1 MSQEI
6 LESVDSHD
14 VMDVESDV
22 YNDDPAVEMDLPY
35 LNTSV
40 ESVGNEV
47 VMEEILLGKSTVEL
61 PSDLYE
67 NEELFNQF
75 FSIDTWNDLLPEEV
89 KLGLLNLLP
98 SFPTDDIDE
107 KAKTIEMLFGKDN
120 FHFGN
125 PVEKFRQDLLSG
137 DYFPDNVEMKEIVQS
152 AQKRNYEEWME
163 NYHYTLVQDILD
175 SRKSLLE
182 VATGNVVTTPKIER
196 KRGPRGGN
204 MKQKIKKRYL
214 DEITRIK
221 REVGEDGLSSDDE
234 GYISPKV
241 KEVKVEASLKPS
253 TDIPIPMKS
262 ESEDFKLMPA
272 EEFLVETPLTQD
284 MQPCFMSLLRDLF
297 MQGSGHQLTMPQLD
311 QSLTVWQE
319 SPIAALN
326 PWYQE
331 CSDPN
336 GWRSNIPS
344 VIAFLCG
351 SFPEQQPQDFVPYI
365 SVDSVRGSYQ
375 WVGAGRD
382 GDAALIPLNQWWL
395 DRLENCRAG
404 FVSQAGSTSVPISSA
419 AGAGVGCEVPAGN
432 TTQWTVRPSTLQEKI
447 KFQEEERL
455 RYTNPTQ
462 VFQWTGI
469 GYTATVGPV
478 KGANSTVR
486 PKNHIMLVPD
496 RPPSVTILTLV
507 RDAVSRL
514 PNGEGTRTDIVEL
527 LKDSQYLCPNID
539 TGSLTTTVSGALD
552 RLQNETDAPVKYDS
566 NRKIWIYL
574 HRARTMED
582 FNRLTQDLTNNPKQ
596 PRQRQKRKIKLDT
609 VVPGLQQNA
618 SPQQLNLAQVT
629 SAQLNLSTLQP
640 QETDYPYS
648 SKPSPSILETALA
661 GVGLNQE
668 APIPTAKPPVAP
680 QLSPVK
686 SQAPKTVQKI
696 IVKGTDGKVIPL
708 SAATLQKLIEAGAIK
723 PGTQI
728 ATPDFKPDTTTS
740 PGTIR
745 IVQHPNKNLQ
755 HQQMTHAGSPPKT
768 VVQHSPQTVVQH
780 SPQTVV
786 QHSPQHTGGTS
797 QGVRVVQGGS
807 LVSGGAQ
814 GLNLKLLQGGLS
826 NLGALGS
833 GQQILLSAE
842 QFRELQAS
850 GQISQ
855 QKLS

>member
-1 MSQEI
+1 MLYLRDMSQDM
-6 LESVDSHD
+6 LEPDIQHESLD
-14 VMDVESDV
+14 VGSDV
-22 YNDDPAVEMDLPY
+22 YNDDPAVEVDLPY

-40 ESVGNEV
+40 DSIVNDV
-47 VMEEILLGKSTVEL
+47 VMEEVRLGSNTVEL

-98 SFPTDDIDE
+98 SFPAEDIDE
-107 KAKTIEMLFGKDN
+107 KAKTIEMLFGKEN
-120 FHFGN
+120 LHFGN
-125 PVEKFRQDLLSG
+125 PVAKFRQDLLAG
-137 DYFPDNVEMKEIVQS
+137 DYFPDNVEMKKIVQN

-163 NYHYTLVQDILD
+163 NYHYALVQDILD

-204 MKQKIKKRYL
+204 MKQKIRKRYL

-221 REVGEDGLSSDDE
+221 REVGEEGLSSDDE
-234 GYISPKV
+234 GYISPKI
-241 KEVKVEASLKPS
+241 KDPKLETSFKVEDVPLTSK
-253 TDIPIPMKS
+253 T
-262 ESEDFKLMPA
+262 ESEDVKPFHSEDLK
-272 EEFLVETPLTQD
+272 VETPLTQD

-297 MQGSGHQLTMPQLD
+297 MQGLGHQLTMPQLD
-311 QSLTVWQE
+311 QALTVWQE

-326 PWYQE
+326 AWYPD
-331 CSDPN
+331 CTDPN
-336 GWRSNIPS
+336 GWRANIPS

-351 SFPEQQPQDFVPYI
+351 SFPEQHPVDFVPYI
-365 SVDSVRGSYQ
+365 SVDSSRGLYQ

-382 GDAALIPLNQWWL
+382 GDNFLIPLNQWWL
-395 DRLENCRAG
+395 DRLESCRAG
-404 FVSQAGSTSVPISSA
+404 FMSQAGTNSVP
-419 AGAGVGCEVPAGN
+419 AGSVGTGCDIPSGN
-432 TTQWTVRPSTLQEKI
+432 TTQWTVRPSTQQEKI
-447 KFQEEERL
+447 RFQDEERQ
-455 RYTNPTQ
+455 RYANPTQ

-527 LKDSQYLCPNID
+527 LKDSQYLCQNID
-539 TGSLTTTVSGALD
+539 AGSLTTTVSGALD

-574 HRARTMED
+574 HRARTVDD
-582 FNRLTQDLTNNPKQ
+582 FQRLTQDLISNPKQ
-596 PRQRQKRKIKLDT
+596 PRQRQKRKIKLDSGPAQHALT
-609 VVPGLQQNA
+609 

-629 SAQLNLSTLQP
+629 SAQLNSPELQS
-640 QETDYPYS
+640 QGNESQQYAT
-648 SKPSPSILETALA
+648 KPCQSILETALA

-668 APIPTAKPPVAP
+668 LAVANPSSAP
-680 QLSPVK
+680 QVSPTK
-686 SQAPKTVQKI
+686 SQTPKTVQKI
-696 IVKGTDGKVIPL
+696 IVKGTDGKIIPL

-728 ATPDFKPDTTTS
+728 ATPDFKPETTTS

-755 HQQMTHAGSPPKT
+755 QHQHAGSPPKNI
-768 VVQHSPQTVVQH
+768 VQP
-780 SPQTVV
+780 
-786 QHSPQHTGGTS
+786 S
-797 QGVRVVQGGS
+797 QQGPVIGSQASQLVQGNNVVAGS
-807 LVSGGAQ
+807 SQ
-814 GLNLKLLQGGLS
+814 GLNLRLLQGGLGS
-826 NLGALGS
+826 LGNIGS

-850 GQISQ
+850 GQLSQ
-855 QKLS
+855 QKPS

>member
-1 MSQEI
+1 MSQGIDMSQGI
-6 LESVDSHD
+6 LEAVDNHG
-14 VMDVESDV
+14 VMETDV
-22 YNDDPAVEMDLPY
+22 YNDDPAAEMDLPY

-40 ESVGNEV
+40 ESVDNEV
-47 VMEEILLGKSTVEL
+47 VMEEILLGNSTVEL

-107 KAKTIEMLFGKDN
+107 KAKSIEMLFGKEN

-125 PVEKFRQDLLSG
+125 PVEKFRQDLLAG
-137 DYFPDNVEMKEIVQS
+137 DYFPDNVEMKEIVKS

-163 NYHYTLVQDILD
+163 NYHYSLVQEILD

-182 VATGNVVTTPKIER
+182 VATGSVVTTPKIER
-196 KRGPRGGN
+196 KRGPKGGN
-204 MKQKIKKRYL
+204 MKQKIRKRYL

-221 REVGEDGLSSDDE
+221 REVGEEGLSSDDE

-241 KEVKVEASLKPS
+241 KEIKIEQATQPNNATEVTPKIEPEDIKPVL
-253 TDIPIPMKS
+253 P
-262 ESEDFKLMPA
+262 EDFQT
-272 EEFLVETPLTQD
+272 ETPLTQD

-297 MQGSGHQLTMPQLD
+297 LQGPDHQLTMPQLD

-326 PWYQE
+326 PWYNQ
-331 CSDPN
+331 CTDSN
-336 GWRSNIPS
+336 GWRANIPS

-382 GDAALIPLNQWWL
+382 NDTALIPLNQWWL

-404 FVSQAGSTSVPISSA
+404 FVSQAGAGTVPVSGPVP
-419 AGAGVGCEVPAGN
+419 AGAVCDVPPGN
-432 TTQWTVRPSTLQEKI
+432 TTQWTVRPSTVQEREQ
-447 KFQEEERL
+447 FQEEERL
-455 RYTNPTQ
+455 RYANPAQ
-462 VFQWTGI
+462 VFQWTGT
-469 GYTATVGPV
+469 GYTAIVGPV

-574 HRARTMED
+574 HRARTMDD
-582 FNRLTQDLTNNPKQ
+582 FLRLTQDMTNMSKQ
-596 PRQRQKRKIKLDT
+596 PRQRQKRKIKLDSGPPL
-609 VVPGLQQNA
+609 PGPLQQV
-618 SPQQLNLAQVT
+618 NLAQVT
-629 SAQLNLSTLQP
+629 SAQLNLSQLQP
-640 QETDYPYS
+640 QEVEYPTYS
-648 SKPSPSILETALA
+648 SKPSQSILETALA
-661 GVGLNQE
+661 GVGLNQDLPLPPPP
-668 APIPTAKPPVAP
+668 AHPTPPTPV
-680 QLSPVK
+680 SPVK

-728 ATPDFKPDTTTS
+728 ATPDFKPDTVSS

-745 IVQHPNKNLQ
+745 ILQHPNKSMQ
-755 HQQMTHAGSPPKT
+755 HQQVSHASSPPKPM
-768 VVQHSPQTVVQH
+768 VKSP
-780 SPQTVV
+780 PQVPV
-786 QHSPQHTGGTS
+786 AGPS
-797 QGVRVVQGGS
+797 QGVRVVQGSGPGS
-807 LVSGGAQ
+807 SQ
-814 GLNLKLLQGGLS
+814 GLNLRLLQGGLG
-826 NLGALGS
+826 NLGSLGS

-855 QKLS
+855 QKQN

>member
-1 MSQEI
+1 MSQDI
-6 LESVDSHD
+6 LESVAQHE

-47 VMEEILLGKSTVEL
+47 VMEEILLGNNTVEL

-107 KAKTIEMLFGKDN
+107 KAKTIEMLFGKEN

-125 PVEKFRQDLLSG
+125 PVGNFRRDLLAG
-137 DYFPDNVEMKEIVQS
+137 DYFPDNVEMKGIIRN

-163 NYHYTLVQDILD
+163 NYHYSLVQDILD

-196 KRGPRGGN
+196 KRGPRGGS
-204 MKQKIKKRYL
+204 MKQKIRKRYL

-221 REVGEDGLSSDDE
+221 REVGEEGLSSDDE

-241 KEVKVEASLKPS
+241 KEVKLEPTPQARNDALIVAKIEPEDVKP
-253 TDIPIPMKS
+253 ILA
-262 ESEDFKLMPA
+262 EDFQ
-272 EEFLVETPLTQD
+272 VETPLTQD

-297 MQGSGHQLTMPQLD
+297 MQGLGHQLTMPQLD
-311 QSLTVWQE
+311 QALTVWQE

-326 PWYQE
+326 PWYPD
-331 CSDPN
+331 CTDPN

-365 SVDSVRGSYQ
+365 SVDSARGAYQ

-382 GDAALIPLNQWWL
+382 GDNFLIPLNQWWL

-404 FVSQAGSTSVPISSA
+404 FVSQAGASSA
-419 AGAGVGCEVPAGN
+419 PVSSAGAGCEVPVGN
-432 TTQWTVRPSTLQEKI
+432 TTQWTVRPSTQQEKL
-447 KFQEEERL
+447 KFQEEERI
-455 RYTNPTQ
+455 RYANPSQ

-574 HRARTMED
+574 HRGRTIND
-582 FNRLTQDLTNNPKQ
+582 FNHLTQDQTNNPKQ
-596 PRQRQKRKIKLDT
+596 PRQRQKRKIKLD
-609 VVPGLQQNA
+609 PGPVQQQIT
-618 SPQQLNLAQVT
+618 SPQQMNLAQVT
-629 SAQLNLSTLQP
+629 SAQLNLPQLQTQELEYPSTS
-640 QETDYPYS
+640 YS
-648 SKPSPSILETALA
+648 SKPSQSILETALA

-668 APIPTAKPPVAP
+668 TAAPTGNPPTSTQTSPAKP
-680 QLSPVK
+680 QT
-686 SQAPKTVQKI
+686 PKTVQKI
-696 IVKGTDGKVIPL
+696 IVKGTDGKIIPL

-745 IVQHPNKNLQ
+745 IVQHPNKNMQ
-755 HQQMTHAGSPPKT
+755 HQQVSHAGSPPKS
-768 VVQHSPQTVVQH
+768 VIQSSPQSAV
-780 SPQTVV
+780 SAN
-786 QHSPQHTGGTS
+786 
-797 QGVRVVQGGS
+797 QGVRMVQGS
-807 LVSGGAQ
+807 NPTSGGSQ
-814 GLNLKLLQGGLS
+814 GLNLRLLQGGLG
-826 NLGALGS
+826 NIGNLGS

-855 QKLS
+855 QKQN

>member
-1 MSQEI
+1 MSQE
-6 LESVDSHD
+6 LLDTDMQHESLHVGS
-14 VMDVESDV
+14 EV
-22 YNDDPAVEMDLPY
+22 YSDDPAVEMDLPY

-40 ESVGNEV
+40 DSLAKEV
-47 VMEEILLGKSTVEL
+47 VMEEVRLGSNTVEL

-67 NEELFNQF
+67 NEDIFNQF

-98 SFPTDDIDE
+98 SFPVDDIDE
-107 KAKTIEMLFGKDN
+107 KAKTIEMLFGKEN

-125 PVEKFRQDLLSG
+125 PVGKFRQDLLVG
-137 DYFPDNVEMKEIVQS
+137 DYFPDNAEMKKIVKN
-152 AQKRNYEEWME
+152 AQKRNYDEWME
-163 NYHYTLVQDILD
+163 NYHYSLVQDILD

-196 KRGPRGGN
+196 KRGAKGGN
-204 MKQKIKKRYL
+204 MKLKIRKRYL

-221 REVGEDGLSSDDE
+221 REVGEEGLSSDDE
-234 GYISPKV
+234 GYISPKIIES
-241 KEVKVEASLKPS
+241 KLEIIPKVDVTPS
-253 TDIPIPMKS
+253 VTKT
-262 ESEDFKLMPA
+262 ESEDIKPIEASELK
-272 EEFLVETPLTQD
+272 VDTPLTQD

-297 MQGSGHQLTMPQLD
+297 MQGLGHQLTMPQLD
-311 QSLTVWQE
+311 QALTVWQE

-326 PWYQE
+326 PWYPD
-331 CSDPN
+331 CTDPN

-351 SFPEQQPQDFVPYI
+351 SFPEQQPHDFVPYI
-365 SVDSVRGSYQ
+365 SVDSTRGLYQ

-382 GDAALIPLNQWWL
+382 GDNFLIPLNQWWL
-395 DRLENCRAG
+395 DRLESCRAG
-404 FVSQAGSTSVPISSA
+404 FMSQAGTTSLPSGSA
-419 AGAGVGCEVPAGN
+419 GSGCDIPPGN
-432 TTQWTVRPSTLQEKI
+432 TTQWTVRPSTQQEKDR
-447 KFQEEERL
+447 FQDEERR
-455 RYTNPTQ
+455 RYENPSQ

-469 GYTATVGPV
+469 GYTAVVGPV

-539 TGSLTTTVSGALD
+539 AGSLTTTVSGALD

-574 HRARTMED
+574 HRARTVDD
-582 FNRLTQDLTNNPKQ
+582 FLRLTQDLSSNLKQ

-609 VVPGLQQNA
+609 A
-618 SPQQLNLAQVT
+618 SPQQLTLAQVT
-629 SAQLNLSTLQP
+629 SAQLNTPDFHGQEIESP
-640 QETDYPYS
+640 QCVT
-648 SKPSPSILETALA
+648 KPCPSILETALA

-668 APIPTAKPPVAP
+668 LTASHSSTPS
-680 QLSPVK
+680 QISPVK
-686 SQAPKTVQKI
+686 TQPSKTVQKI
-696 IVKGTDGKVIPL
+696 IVKGTDGKIIPL

-728 ATPDFKPDTTTS
+728 ATPDFKPETTTS

-755 HQQMTHAGSPPKT
+755 QQEHAGSPPKSMVQVSQQSSLIGSQASPIFRGNN
-768 VVQHSPQTVVQH
+768 VVA
-780 SPQTVV
+780 
-786 QHSPQHTGGTS
+786 
-797 QGVRVVQGGS
+797 GGS
-807 LVSGGAQ
+807 Q
-814 GLNLKLLQGGLS
+814 GLNLKLLQGGLG
-826 NLGALGS
+826 NLANIGS

-850 GQISQ
+850 GQISH
-855 QKLS
+855 QKPS

>member
-1 MSQEI
+1 MSQEL
-6 LESVDSHD
+6 LESVNQHE

-22 YNDDPAVEMDLPY
+22 YNDDPAVEMDIPY

-40 ESVGNEV
+40 ESVANEV
-47 VMEEILLGKSTVEL
+47 VMEEVRLGNNTIEL

-67 NEELFNQF
+67 NEKLFNQF

-98 SFPTDDIDE
+98 SFPSDDIDE
-107 KAKTIEMLFGKDN
+107 KAKTIEMLFGKEN

-125 PVEKFRQDLLSG
+125 PVGKFRQDLHAG
-137 DYFPDNVEMKEIVQS
+137 DYFPDNVEMKKIVKN

-182 VATGNVVTTPKIER
+182 LATGNVVTTPKIER

-204 MKQKIKKRYL
+204 MKQKVRKRYL

-221 REVGEDGLSSDDE
+221 REVGEEGLSSDDE

-241 KEVKVEASLKPS
+241 KEVKLEPSEISDSTTLTAKIEPEDVKPLLA
-253 TDIPIPMKS
+253 
-262 ESEDFKLMPA
+262 EDFQ
-272 EEFLVETPLTQD
+272 VETPLTQD

-297 MQGSGHQLTMPQLD
+297 LQGLGHQLTMPQLD
-311 QSLTVWQE
+311 QSLTVWQD

-326 PWYQE
+326 PWYPD
-331 CSDPN
+331 CTDPN

-365 SVDSVRGSYQ
+365 SVDSARGSYQ

-382 GDAALIPLNQWWL
+382 TDNFLVPLNQWWL

-404 FVSQAGSTSVPISSA
+404 FVSQAGANSVPLSSA
-419 AGAGVGCEVPAGN
+419 GAGCEVPPGN
-432 TTQWTVRPSTLQEKI
+432 TTQWTVRPSTLQEKS

-455 RYTNPTQ
+455 RYGNPTQ
-462 VFQWTGI
+462 IFQWTGI
-469 GYTATVGPV
+469 GYTAVVGPV

-574 HRARTMED
+574 HRARTVED
-582 FNRLTQDLTNNPKQ
+582 FNRLTQDLSNNPKQ
-596 PRQRQKRKIKLDT
+596 PRQRQKRKIKLDS
-609 VVPGLQQNA
+609 VPVQQQMT

-629 SAQLNLSTLQP
+629 SAQLNSPELQA
-640 QETDYPYS
+640 QDLEYPSYS
-648 SKPSPSILETALA
+648 SKPCPSILETALA

-668 APIPTAKPPVAP
+668 SAAANTPAPAQI
-680 QLSPVK
+680 SPVK
-686 SQAPKTVQKI
+686 PQTPKTVQKI
-696 IVKGTDGKVIPL
+696 IVKGTDGKIIPL

-745 IVQHPNKNLQ
+745 IVQHPNKNMQ
-755 HQQMTHAGSPPKT
+755 HQQMSHASSPPKT
-768 VVQHSPQTVVQH
+768 VVQPTPQNAVI
-780 SPQTVV
+780 
-786 QHSPQHTGGTS
+786 GS
-797 QGVRVVQGGS
+797 QGVRVVQGS
-807 LVSGGAQ
+807 NVSSGGAQ
-814 GLNLKLLQGGLS
+814 GLNLRLLQGGLGS
-826 NLGALGS
+826 LGNIGS

-850 GQISQ
+850 GQLSQ
-855 QKLS
+855 QKQS

>member
-1 MSQEI
+1 MSQEL
-6 LESVDSHD
+6 LEPDIQHESLD
-14 VMDVESDV
+14 VGSDV

-40 ESVGNEV
+40 DSVVNEV
-47 VMEEILLGKSTVEL
+47 VMEEVRLGSNTVEL

-98 SFPTDDIDE
+98 SFPSDDIDE
-107 KAKTIEMLFGKDN
+107 KAKTIEMLFGKEN
-120 FHFGN
+120 LHFGN
-125 PVEKFRQDLLSG
+125 PVAKFRQDLLAG
-137 DYFPDNVEMKEIVQS
+137 DYFPDNVEMKNIVKN

-163 NYHYTLVQDILD
+163 NYHYALVQDILD

-204 MKQKIKKRYL
+204 MKQKIRKRYL

-221 REVGEDGLSSDDE
+221 REVGEEGLSSDDE
-234 GYISPKV
+234 GYISPKI
-241 KEVKVEASLKPS
+241 KEPKLETSLKVEDTPSLSK
-253 TDIPIPMKS
+253 T
-262 ESEDFKLMPA
+262 ESEDIKP
-272 EEFLVETPLTQD
+272 FLSEDLKVETPLTQD

-297 MQGSGHQLTMPQLD
+297 MQGLGHQLTMPQLD
-311 QSLTVWQE
+311 QALTVWQE

-326 PWYQE
+326 PWYPD
-331 CSDPN
+331 CTDPN
-336 GWRSNIPS
+336 GWRANIPS

-351 SFPEQQPQDFVPYI
+351 SFPEQQPIDFVPYI
-365 SVDSVRGSYQ
+365 SVDSSRGLYQ

-382 GDAALIPLNQWWL
+382 GDNFLIPLNQWWL
-395 DRLENCRAG
+395 DRLESCRAG
-404 FVSQAGSTSVPISSA
+404 FMSQAGTASVPASSVG
-419 AGAGVGCEVPAGN
+419 AGAGCDIPPGN
-432 TTQWTVRPSTLQEKI
+432 TTQWTVRPSTQQEKI
-447 KFQEEERL
+447 RFQDEERQ
-455 RYTNPTQ
+455 RYANPSQ
-462 VFQWTGI
+462 VFQWTGT
-469 GYTATVGPV
+469 GYTAIVGPV

-527 LKDSQYLCPNID
+527 LKDSQYLCQNID
-539 TGSLTTTVSGALD
+539 AGSLTTTVSGALD

-574 HRARTMED
+574 HRARSVED
-582 FNRLTQDLTNNPKQ
+582 FQRLTQDLITKQ
-596 PRQRQKRKIKLDT
+596 PRQRQKRKIKLDSGPAHHQVT
-609 VVPGLQQNA
+609 

-629 SAQLNLSTLQP
+629 SAQLNSPELQSQEAESP
-640 QETDYPYS
+640 QYAT
-648 SKPSPSILETALA
+648 KPCQSILETALA

-668 APIPTAKPPVAP
+668 LAAANTSAAP
-680 QLSPVK
+680 QVSPSK
-686 SQAPKTVQKI
+686 SQTPKTVQKI
-696 IVKGTDGKVIPL
+696 IVKGTDGKIIPL

-728 ATPDFKPDTTTS
+728 ATPDFKPETTTS

-755 HQQMTHAGSPPKT
+755 QHQQHAGSPPKSI
-768 VVQHSPQTVVQH
+768 VQASPQG
-780 SPQTVV
+780 PIL
-786 QHSPQHTGGTS
+786 GS
-797 QGVRVVQGGS
+797 QASQIVQGNSVVAGGS
-807 LVSGGAQ
+807 Q
-814 GLNLKLLQGGLS
+814 GLNMRFLQGGLGS
-826 NLGALGS
+826 LGNIGS

-850 GQISQ
+850 GQLSQ
-855 QKLS
+855 QKPS